1 MALPA
6 QKFSA
11 PAIGM
16 AKVPTDATEVQPFH
30 PVLQHS
36 ADGFRASLDFGHG
49 VAFLRLDKSYAS
61 DALGEG

>member
-1 MALPA
+1 
-6 QKFSA
+6 
-11 PAIGM
+11 M

-36 ADGFRASLDFGHG
+36 ADGFGSLDFGHG

>member
-1 MALPA
+1 
-6 QKFSA
+6 
-11 PAIGM
+11 M
-16 AKVPTDATEVQPFH
+16 AKVPSDATEVQPFH